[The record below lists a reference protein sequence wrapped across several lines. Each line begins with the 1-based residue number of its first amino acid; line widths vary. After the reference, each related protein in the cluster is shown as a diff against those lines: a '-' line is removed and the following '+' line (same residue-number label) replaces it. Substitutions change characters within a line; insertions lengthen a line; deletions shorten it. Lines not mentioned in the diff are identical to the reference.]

1 MDNSMWSK
9 FTKRIPVSSS
19 KIEIYNSW
27 TTRQG
32 LERWF
37 LRSAVYTNPDGREK
51 DADEGAQKGDTYQW
65 LWHGYPD
72 SVVEENQV
80 TDANGTDLFKFKF
93 GGDNLVTIRIS
104 EISSAC
110 MVEITQEEIEWN
122 DDPAKNMLLW

>member
-1 MDNSMWSK
+1 MDNSKWSK

-51 DADEGAQKGDTYQW
+51 DAEEGAQKGDTYQW

-104 EISSAC
+104 
-110 MVEITQEEIEWN
+110 
-122 DDPAKNMLLW
+122 